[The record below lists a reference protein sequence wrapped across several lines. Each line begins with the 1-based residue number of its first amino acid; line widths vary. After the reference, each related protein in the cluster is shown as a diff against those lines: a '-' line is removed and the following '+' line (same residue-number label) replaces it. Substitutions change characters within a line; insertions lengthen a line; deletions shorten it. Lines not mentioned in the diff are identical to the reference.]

1 MAETSTRVAMRRLCS
16 RINADDFMKGF
27 AIEARFDAGRN
38 ACSDNAAEMDGLCG
52 SDCSLYCGTTTA
64 RRNCG
69 LDCRLSLGFQSHCRF
84 SEKPRRCSGR
94 GGRDIGR
101 RSGATPLWPGLSR
114 LKSSDIA
121 RGAIGTMGSAERC
134 ERLVEQ

>member
-1 MAETSTRVAMRRLCS
+1 MAETSTRVAMRRQCS

-69 LDCRLSLGFQSHCRF
+69 LDCRLSLGFRVIVGS
-84 SEKPRRCSGR
+84 
-94 GGRDIGR
+94 
-101 RSGATPLWPGLSR
+101 
-114 LKSSDIA
+114 LKN
-121 RGAIGTMGSAERC
+121 RGAVAGEEVEISAGDRVPPHYGRVFQGSNPQISQEA
-134 ERLVEQ
+134 RLAQWVRPRGVSV

>member
-1 MAETSTRVAMRRLCS
+1 MAETSTRVAMRRQCS

-69 LDCRLSLGFQSHCRF
+69 LDCRLSLGFRDHCRF
-84 SEKPRRCSGR
+84 SEKLRRCSGR

-101 RSGATPLWPGLSR
+101 RSGATPYGRVFQGSNPQISQEAR
-114 LKSSDIA
+114 LA
-121 RGAIGTMGSAERC
+121 QWVRPRGVS
-134 ERLVEQ
+134 V